1 MTLKAAKETFEKAQ
15 ELALNN
21 NDELGELMAIGML
34 ELTTSLAADLRKI
47 ISKLDDLERRV
58 KRLD

>member
-1 MTLKAAKETFEKAQ
+1 MTLKSAKQTFEKAQ
-15 ELALNN
+15 EIALSN

-34 ELTTSLAADLRKI
+34 ELTTALNSDLRKI

-58 KRLD
+58 KRLG

>member
-1 MTLKAAKETFEKAQ
+1 MTLKAAKEAFEQAQ
-15 ELALNN
+15 EIALHNT
-21 NDELGELMAIGML
+21 DELGELMATGML
-34 ELTTSLAADLRKI
+34 ELTNALQVDMRKL